1 MQIATK
7 EQIQE
12 IRDVLDETLV
22 WEYLRITSEL
32 KLALLVNNI
41 ATPDNLDDVLADY
54 MQIESDALRS
64 ESEQNKLG
72 V

>member
-54 MQIESDALRS
+54 MQLESDALRS
-64 ESEQNKLG
+64 ESEQNKLR

>member
-54 MQIESDALRS
+54 MRFESDALRS

>member
-41 ATPDNLDDVLADY
+41 ATPDILDDVLADY
-54 MQIESDALRS
+54 MQFESDAVRS
-64 ESEQNKLG
+64 ESEQNKIG